1 MSVSYLVQILVPKV
15 TGQGEQVSQKWFEA
29 FLNELTEEF
38 GGATS
43 FLRAP
48 GVGHWRDGGE
58 TERDTIAVVEV
69 MTDELARG
77 YWSSL
82 RKRLE
87 RDLAQEEIVIRAQ
100 QITRL

>member
-1 MSVSYLVQILVPKV
+1 MSASYLVQIIVPTV
-15 TGQGEQVSQKWFEA
+15 TGQGERVSKDWFEA
-29 FLNELTEEF
+29 FLAELTEDF

-43 FLRAP
+43 FVRAP
-48 GVGHWRDGGE
+48 GIGLWRDGGE
-58 TERDTIAVVEV
+58 TERDTVAVIEI
-69 MTDELARG
+69 MTDELARH

-87 RDLAQEEIVIRAQ
+87 RDLAQDEIVIRAQ

>member
-1 MSVSYLVQILVPKV
+1 MSASYLVQILVPKV
-15 TGQGEQVSQKWFEA
+15 TGQGDPVSQKWFDA
-29 FLNELTEEF
+29 LLKELTEDF
-38 GGATS
+38 GGVTS

-48 GVGHWRDGGE
+48 GVGLWRDGGE
-58 TERDTIAVVEV
+58 TERDIIAVVEV
-69 MTDELARG
+69 MTDELAQG

-87 RDLAQEEIVIRAQ
+87 RDLAQEEIVVRAQ